1 MKFVPHDYQKY
12 AIDYIESHPVAAVL
26 LDMGL
31 GKTVSTLTALNDLM
45 YDRFEIHKVLVI
57 APLRVALNTW
67 PDEVQKWDHLK
78 HLRMS
83 VAVGNAK
90 TRMKALKTPADIYV
104 INRENLEWLVEESGM
119 PFDYDAIVID
129 ELSSFKNHKSKR
141 FRSLIRVRPLVQRII
156 GLTGTPAGNGLM
168 DLWAEFRVLDM
179 GKRLGRFIT
188 RYREQYFL
196 PDKTNGMAVY
206 SYKLRPGA
214 EKQIYKAI
222 EDITISMKC
231 CDHLDM
237 PEKVMLVTPAI
248 MNSDEMETYDILKKD
263 LVMQLPEGKV
273 TAANAA
279 ALCGK
284 LCQMANGAVYKD
296 DGKVQVFHDRKIE
309 VLQDLIEAANGSPVL
324 IAYTFRHDLARIQKL
339 CRAKEIRTTKD
350 IDLWNAGG
358 IPVGIIHPASA
369 GHGLNLQKGGHI
381 LIWFGLPWSLE
392 LYQQTNARLWRQ
404 GQKDSV
410 TVYHIVTKYTI
421 DDKILKVLQGKDKRQ
436 ESLIEAVKAEVR
448 R

>member
-90 TRMKALKTPADIYV
+90 ARMKALKTPADIYV

-141 FRSLIRVRPLVQRII
+141 FRSLIRVRPLVRRII

-188 RYREQYFL
+188 RYRERYFL

>member
-45 YDRFEIHKVLVI
+45 YDRFKIHKVLVI

-369 GHGLNLQKGGHI
+369 GHGLNLQKGGSV

>member
-90 TRMKALKTPADIYV
+90 ARMKALKTPADIYV

-141 FRSLIRVRPLVQRII
+141 FRSLIRVRPLVRRII

-168 DLWAEFRVLDM
+168 DLWAEFCVLDM

-231 CDHLDM
+231 CDHLEM

-339 CRAKEIRTTKD
+339 CSAKEIRTTKD

>member
-90 TRMKALKTPADIYV
+90 ARMKALKTPADIYV

-141 FRSLIRVRPLVQRII
+141 FRSLIRVRPLVRRII

-231 CDHLDM
+231 CDHLEM

>member
-90 TRMKALKTPADIYV
+90 ARMKALKTPADIYV

-141 FRSLIRVRPLVQRII
+141 FRSLIRVRPLVRRII

>member
-296 DGKVQVFHDRKIE
+296 YGKVQVFHDRKIE

-369 GHGLNLQKGGHI
+369 GHGLNLQKGGSV

>member
-1 MKFVPHDYQKY
+1 MKFNPHDYQKY

-369 GHGLNLQKGGHI
+369 GHGLNLQKGGSV